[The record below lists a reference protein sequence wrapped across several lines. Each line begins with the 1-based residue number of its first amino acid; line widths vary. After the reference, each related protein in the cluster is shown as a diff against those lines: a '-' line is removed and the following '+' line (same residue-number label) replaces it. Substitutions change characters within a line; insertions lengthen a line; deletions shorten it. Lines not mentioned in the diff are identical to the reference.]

1 MAIARTTEL
10 KAVNTMLSAV
20 GEPPINFLEGQKNA
34 DAAIA
39 RNILEE
45 VSSEVQ
51 TAGWHFNTQFDVS
64 LSPDGNNEIV
74 LADNVVRVDIAYRT
88 TGTGSSSLYDDRDIT
103 QRGSK
108 LFNRSDNTYEFTKA
122 VKAMVIYLL
131 DWDDLPEPAR
141 RYITVRAARIF
152 QDRMV
157 GSQAHHAF
165 SQQDEVRAR
174 ALLREFEMDTGDYTI
189 FDNYDVWNIVARP
202 RVNRTDMI

>member
-10 KAVNTMLSAV
+10 QAVNTMLSAV
-20 GEPPINFLEGQKNA
+20 GEPPINNLEGQKNA

-45 VSSEVQ
+45 VNTEVQ
-51 TAGWHFNTQFDVS
+51 SHGWHFNTQLDVS
-64 LSPDGNNEIV
+64 LDPDSNKEIV

-88 TGTGSSSLYDDRDIT
+88 TGTGSSSLYDDRDVT
-103 QRGSK
+103 QRGGK

-165 SQQDEVRAR
+165 SKEDEVRAR
-174 ALLREFEMDTGDYTI
+174 ALLREFEMDTGDHSI

-202 RVNRTDMI
+202 LVNRSDII

>member
-10 KAVNTMLSAV
+10 QAVNTMLSAV
-20 GEPPINFLEGQKNA
+20 GEPPINNLEGQKNA

-39 RNILEE
+39 NNILDE

-51 TAGWHFNTQFDVS
+51 THGWHFNTQLKVE
-64 LSPDGNNEIV
+64 LNPDSNNEIL
-74 LADNVVRVDIAYRT
+74 LADNVVRVDLADT
-88 TGTGSSSLYDDRDIT
+88 TNGLVDDRDIT

-108 LFNRSDNTYEFTKA
+108 LFNRTDNTYTFTSA

-141 RYITVRAARIF
+141 RFITVRAARIF

-165 SQQDEVRAR
+165 SKEDEVRAR
-174 ALLREFEMDTGDYTI
+174 ALLREFEMDTGDYSI
-189 FDNYDVWNIVARP
+189 FDNYDTFNIVARP
-202 RVNRTDMI
+202 LVNRSDIF